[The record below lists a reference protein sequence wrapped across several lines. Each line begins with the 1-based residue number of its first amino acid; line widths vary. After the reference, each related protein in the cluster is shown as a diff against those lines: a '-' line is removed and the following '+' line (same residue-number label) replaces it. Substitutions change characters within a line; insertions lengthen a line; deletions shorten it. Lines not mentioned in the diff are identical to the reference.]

1 MRISKSLIAILF
13 LQLFLPQA
21 NATQIPTS
29 YSFHGS
35 GYGHGVGMSQ
45 IGARAMALAGETP
58 LSILSYYYSGIAIES
73 IPDTQ
78 TIRVN
83 IGHLLKNIKIVTS
96 TPNSTLSAF
105 ISNDKVVGQV
115 PTKSS
120 FVFSISGSQISLTSV
135 TSKKSHVITRNR
147 EFTIQWTGESATV
160 SVTDAK
166 GTLKYKYGQIQL
178 KSVRTKDG
186 KYFIEATNSLRL
198 HDEYL
203 YGIGEVPSSW
213 PAAALQAQVIASRTY
228 ALSKVG
234 AIKSACDCNL
244 YGSISDQSFIGYSKE
259 SEPLYGNLWREAVDA
274 TMSSDLTGIAITMQG
289 EPITSYF
296 TSSTGGQTESAL
308 NAWGSDR
315 PYSIS
320 VPDSASADIALNP
333 RYATWDRSVSQEVVA
348 AAFLLPDVIT
358 LEIVNRNLTGTVG
371 MIKAISSAGVEVL
384 LRGETFRSRTK
395 IPSAWF
401 DLVSVQN

>member
-1 MRISKSLIAILF
+1 MRISKSLIAIIF
-13 LQLFLPQA
+13 LQLFIPQA
-21 NATQIPTS
+21 HAADIPTTFT
-29 YSFHGS
+29 FHGS

-45 IGARAMALAGETP
+45 IGARALALAGETP
-58 LSILSYYYSGIAIES
+58 LSIIEYYYTGTEIES
-73 IPDTQ
+73 MSDTQ

-83 IGHLLKNIKIVTS
+83 IGHLLKNIKVSTS
-96 TPNSTLSAF
+96 SPNSSISAF
-105 ISNDKVVGQV
+105 TANDKVAQI
-115 PTKSS
+115 PSKSS
-120 FVFSISGSQISLTSV
+120 FAFSISGSQISLTSV
-135 TSKKSHVITRNR
+135 TGKKSQVLNRSR
-147 EFTIQWTGESATV
+147 EFIVKWSGESTTV
-160 SVTDAK
+160 SVTDPK
-166 GTLKYKYGQIQL
+166 GTMKYKYGQIQL
-178 KSVRTKDG
+178 KSVRAKDG
-186 KYFIEATNSLRL
+186 KYFIEVTNSLRL

-213 PAAALQAQVIASRTY
+213 PTAALQAQAIASRTY
-228 ALSKVG
+228 ALSKIG

-244 YGSISDQSFIGYSKE
+244 YGSISDQSFIGYAKE
-259 SEPLYGNLWREAVDA
+259 IEPLYGKLWKEAVDA
-274 TMSSDLTGIAITMQG
+274 TMSSDSTGIVITMQG
-289 EPITSYF
+289 QLITSYF

-333 RYATWDRSVSQEVVA
+333 RYATWDRSVSQEIVA

-358 LEIVNRNLTGTVG
+358 LEIVNRNSTGTVG

-401 DLVSVQN
+401 NLVSVQN